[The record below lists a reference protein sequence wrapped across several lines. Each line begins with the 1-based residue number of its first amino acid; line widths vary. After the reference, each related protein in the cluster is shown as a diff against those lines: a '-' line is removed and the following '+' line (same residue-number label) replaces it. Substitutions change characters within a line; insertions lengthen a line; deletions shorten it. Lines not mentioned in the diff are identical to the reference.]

1 MIRKPEGIPY
11 KAYVYRDDE
20 THGEI
25 LEAGYI
31 PVRTAWPPYEAI
43 IYTPLWSYRI
53 IFGKSETQNFLCIP
67 VEYIGIRLSENI
79 RDIAWNEVELYGAG
93 INREDAAR
101 IAFGISKLADWIE
114 EYKDDYSDD
123 NVFFD

>member
-1 MIRKPEGIPY
+1 LHAAYGCTSIFISDFTRSINLRTILSSQSTTCPLISAIVCSKSDHFHLHSACQGKYDVVLCVDGQVIDQAAPECLVKP
-11 KAYVYRDDE
+11 
-20 THGEI
+20 
-25 LEAGYI
+25 
-31 PVRTAWPPYEAI
+31 
-43 IYTPLWSYRI
+43 
-53 IFGKSETQNFLCIP
+53 
-67 VEYIGIRLSENI
+67 
-79 RDIAWNEVELYGAG
+79 VELYGAG

>member
-1 MIRKPEGIPY
+1 MNHKPEGIPY

-67 VEYIGIRLSENI
+67 VEYVGIRLSENI
-79 RDIAWNEVELYGAG
+79 RDTTWNEDELFAAG
-93 INREDAAR
+93 INREDASR
-101 IAFGISKLADWIE
+101 IAFGLSELADWIQ
-114 EYKDDYSDD
+114 EYNDDDSDE
-123 NVFFD
+123 NAFD